1 MSISCI
7 TLAYYSNTY
16 KLLFLSL
23 KKIMKSIETA
33 RTPSK
38 AYEYVVS
45 GIREGKYPPAS
56 KISDRDIAKEL
67 DMGHMTVREAM
78 SKLEEHGW
86 IERIPHKGA
95 FVRQFFDSRDIRHIY
110 LAREVIEEVAVR
122 DLAENITAD
131 QIEQLR
137 QCCEKLEAACR
148 QSDVE
153 SYFMHDMQFH
163 SLSVLFSGNKQLY
176 TLFKAL
182 ILQGNFVFE
191 KLVAKT
197 VQTNIL
203 NYGDS
208 FENAFPSRHRDILK
222 AIEYHDPEV
231 AGVLVKRH
239 IQFGY
244 EIIIKE
250 LKNNDK
256 TSVFYQLNPSK

>member
-1 MSISCI
+1 MQS
-7 TLAYYSNTY
+7 
-16 KLLFLSL
+16 
-23 KKIMKSIETA
+23 METS
-33 RTPSK
+33 RTTSR

-45 GIREGKYPPAS
+45 GIREGKFPPAS

-67 DMGHMTVREAM
+67 DMGHMTVREAL

-95 FVRQFFDSRDIRHIY
+95 FVRQFFDSRDIRHVY
-110 LAREVIEEVAVR
+110 LTREVIEVVAVR
-122 DLAENITAD
+122 ELAESITPKEG
-131 QIEQLR
+131 EQLR
-137 QCCEKLEAACR
+137 ECCEKLELACK
-148 QSDVE
+148 QKEVE
-153 SYFMHDMQFH
+153 SYYKHDMQFH
-163 SLSVLFSGNKQLY
+163 SLCVEFSGNKQLY
-176 TLFKAL
+176 ALFKAL

-197 VQTNIL
+197 VQANIV
-203 NYGDS
+203 NYGDT

-231 AGVLVKRH
+231 AGVLIKKH
-239 IQFGY
+239 IQLGY

-256 TSVFYQLNPSK
+256 TNVFYQLNP